1 MIACRT
7 MRNPSAVDVVR
18 VLLEAGATP
27 LACCDSGKTVLH
39 DLCWCINCEDE
50 DGVQRT
56 LQALALILE
65 WRQQPA
71 GGGMGG
77 GGAVVKVEGNGV
89 GGGGPAGA
97 GTDMAGAQDNGAV
110 VAGDILLMLQVC
122 VLLFSAPAR
131 AHGNTHSHHSLFSFA
146 LTVLFVPLPCTCT

>member
-77 GGAVVKVEGNGV
+77 GGAVVKVEGGGV
-89 GGGGPAGA
+89 GGGRPAGA
-97 GTDMAGAQDNGAV
+97 VAGVGTEAGMGMASEHST

-131 AHGNTHSHHSLFSFA
+131 AHGNTTLTTPCSL
-146 LTVLFVPLPCTCT
+146 LPLPS